1 MQTESSAIVIGPP
14 LSSQA
19 AAAYADPHTNNTN
32 GASLDGDLSRR
43 AGMLLL
49 SSASSPP
56 YYHGD
61 ARRGDANN
69 EDGDSATAVEE
80 AGLLRHMRWLPVAV
94 VVYIILANFVLTII
108 VLIQLL
114 ALGSRDQLGHDT
126 ISKRISSLNQTAWGL
141 SAHTELVDGELYDLG
156 LAMNSVGEAMMT
168 LQAENA
174 LIFNSTEHSRHG
186 LLLLV
191 KLLAQIIQPAS

>member
-19 AAAYADPHTNNTN
+19 AAAYADPHNTN

-49 SSASSPP
+49 SSPP

-80 AGLLRHMRWLPVAV
+80 AGLLRRMRCLPVAV

-141 SAHTELVDGELYDLG
+141 SAHTEMVDGELYDLG